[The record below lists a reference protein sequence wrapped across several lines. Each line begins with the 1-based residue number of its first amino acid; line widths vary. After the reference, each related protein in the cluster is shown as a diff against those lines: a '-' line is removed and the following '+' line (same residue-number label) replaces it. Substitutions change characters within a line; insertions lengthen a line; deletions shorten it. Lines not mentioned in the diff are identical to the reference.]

1 MLKVA
6 TGRIAAATQINPL
19 YSPCGT
25 RVCTHGS
32 LGPCKCVS
40 LNGILNQP
48 FLQSSWHPAHRL
60 THRPCHSV
68 CSDKYCWKPVIDT
81 SLCFWLYGVLATD
94 LSGMPSVLYTF
105 SALTL
110 LVGRQEEHLAYK
122 KVEWWF
128 LVGSEVQIVCMWSSW
143 CHCIP
148 TPHHLLPHFKPAWFY
163 LAGTSLPR
171 LSWNRGC

>member
-19 YSPCGT
+19 YSPCGA
-25 RVCTHGS
+25 RVCTHGPTQVC
-32 LGPCKCVS
+32 LLK
-40 LNGILNQP
+40 
-48 FLQSSWHPAHRL
+48 WHLEPAISAEL
-60 THRPCHSV
+60 MTPSTQTDTQTHATLSV
-68 CSDKYCWKPVIDT
+68 AINTCWKPVIDT
-81 SLCFWLYGVLATD
+81 SLCFWLYGVLTTD
-94 LSGMPSVLYTF
+94 LSDMPSVLYTF

-143 CHCIP
+143 CHCVP